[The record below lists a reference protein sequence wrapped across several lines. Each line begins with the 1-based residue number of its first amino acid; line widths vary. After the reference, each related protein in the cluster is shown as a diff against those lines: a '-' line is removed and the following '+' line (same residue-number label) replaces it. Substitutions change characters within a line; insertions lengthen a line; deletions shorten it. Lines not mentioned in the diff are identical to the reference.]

1 MLSGVK
7 KISMA
12 IFIDF
17 NGIKPM
23 VWSFDMNGIYVKHI
37 GSRDAGSNVKRR
49 GQPFQKGT
57 CFSAIIFLGCN
68 IR

>member
-37 GSRDAGSNVKRR
+37 GRVN
-49 GQPFQKGT
+49 T
-57 CFSAIIFLGCN
+57 
-68 IR
+68 